1 MHLLYILL
9 ILLLVTRIFGEA
21 AVRLKQPA
29 LVGEL
34 TSGILLGIVIQQWP
48 TAIPIL
54 SDLDQN
60 EVFQALTDL
69 GVFFLMLLAGLEMRP
84 KDIVNASGR
93 SILIAVS
100 GLVLPLAIGFG
111 LAWLFLPESQVR
123 VAQAAF
129 VGTALA
135 ITAVPV
141 AVRVLMDLGQLDTRA
156 GKTIVSAAVFDDVLS
171 LVILAV
177 LVALINTG
185 ELPGTEGILT
195 LVGGVT
201 AFFAV
206 TIAIGAWLLP
216 RIAPVIDRLRSD
228 ELDFTLLLILGF
240 AFAVLAERLGLHF
253 ILGAFM
259 AGLFFMRRTIDE
271 GTYSSV
277 RERVSGV
284 TSGFLAPLF
293 FASIG
298 LQLQLDA
305 VTTAPLFLGLLILA
319 AFVTKLLGA
328 GLPAY
333 LSGMS
338 GRASLA
344 VGLAMSSRGA
354 VELII
359 ADVALEAGL
368 FDRPD
373 PTPTIVDALFSSVV
387 IVAIVTTLF
396 VPILL
401 RFVVPGE
408 EAALSAEA
416 AEEVEEELEE
426 GMS

>member
-9 ILLLVTRIFGEA
+9 ILLLVTRVFGEA

-34 TSGILLGIVIQQWP
+34 TSGILLGIVIQEWP
-48 TAIPIL
+48 SALPIL
-54 SDLDQN
+54 SELDQN
-60 EVFQALTDL
+60 EVFRALTDL

-93 SILIAVS
+93 SVLIAVS
-100 GLVLPLAIGFG
+100 GLVLPLAVGFG
-111 LAWLFLPESQVR
+111 LGWLFLPESQVK

-141 AVRVLMDLGQLDTRA
+141 AVRVLMDLGQLDTQA

-171 LVILAV
+171 LVILAI

-206 TIAIGAWLLP
+206 TIAIGAWALP
-216 RIAPVIDRLRSD
+216 RIAPAIDRLRSD

-298 LQLQLDA
+298 LHLQLDA
-305 VTTAPLFLGLLILA
+305 VTAAPLFLSLLILA
-319 AFVTKLLGA
+319 AFLTKLLGA

-333 LSGMS
+333 LGGMPA
-338 GRASLA
+338 RASLA

-368 FDRPD
+368 FDQPD

-396 VPILL
+396 VPIFL

-408 EAALSAEA
+408 GGSSSDEMGG
-416 AEEVEEELEE
+416 EVEEELEE
-426 GMS
+426 GMA

>member
-9 ILLLVTRIFGEA
+9 ILLLVTRVFGEA

-34 TSGILLGIVIQQWP
+34 ISGILLGIVIQQWP
-48 TAIPIL
+48 SALPIL
-54 SDLDQN
+54 SDLDEN
-60 EVFQALTDL
+60 EVFRALTDL

-84 KDIVNASGR
+84 KDLVSASRR
-93 SILIAVS
+93 SLLIAVS
-100 GLVLPLAIGFG
+100 GLVIPLAVGFG
-111 LAWLFLPESQVR
+111 LGWLFLPESQVK

-141 AVRVLMDLGQLDTRA
+141 AVRVLMDLGQLETQA
-156 GKTIVSAAVFDDVLS
+156 GRTIVSAAVFDDVLS
-171 LVILAV
+171 LVILAI
-177 LVALINTG
+177 LIALINTG
-185 ELPGTEGILT
+185 ELPGAEGILT

-206 TIAIGAWLLP
+206 TIAIGSWLLP
-216 RIAPVIDRLRSD
+216 RMAPLIDRLRSD

-240 AFAVLAERLGLHF
+240 AFAVLAEQLGLHF

-271 GTYSSV
+271 DTYSSV
-277 RERVSGV
+277 EERVSGV

-298 LQLQLDA
+298 LHLQLEA
-305 VTTAPLFLGLLILA
+305 VTAAPLFLGLLILA
-319 AFVTKLLGA
+319 AFLTKLLGA

-333 LSGMS
+333 FSGMT

-368 FDRPD
+368 FDQPD

-396 VPILL
+396 VPIFL
-401 RFVVPGE
+401 RFVMPREAGSQSGRTGDQGDE
-408 EAALSAEA
+408 EPAEA
-416 AEEVEEELEE
+416 T
-426 GMS
+426 S

>member
-1 MHLLYILL
+1 MHLLYIVL
-9 ILLLVTRIFGEA
+9 ILLLVTRVFGEV

-34 TSGILLGIVIQQWP
+34 TSGILLGMLVQEWP
-48 TAIPIL
+48 TTFPIL
-54 SDLDQN
+54 AELDEN
-60 EVFQALTDL
+60 EVFAALTDL

-93 SILIAVS
+93 SIVIALC
-100 GLVLPLAIGFG
+100 GLFLPLAAGFG
-111 LAWLFLPESQVR
+111 LAWVFLPASDVKI
-123 VAQAAF
+123 AQSAF
-129 VGTALA
+129 IGTALA

-141 AVRVLMDLGQLDTRA
+141 AVRVLMDLGQLDSVA

-185 ELPGTEGILT
+185 ELPGTEGMLT
-195 LVGGVT
+195 LVGGVV

-206 TIAIGAWLLP
+206 TIVVGAWLLP
-216 RIAPVIDRLRSD
+216 KVGPFIDRLRSD
-228 ELDFTLLLILGF
+228 ELDFTLLLVVGF

-259 AGLFFMRRTIDE
+259 AGLFFLRRTIDE
-271 GTYSSV
+271 GTYASV

-284 TSGFLAPLF
+284 TSGFLGPLF

-298 LQLQLDA
+298 LHLQLDA
-305 VTTAPLFLGLLILA
+305 VTAAPLFLGLLLA
-319 AFVTKLLGA
+319 AAFATKLLGA
-328 GLPAY
+328 GLPAF
-333 LSGMS
+333 LTGMP

-368 FDRPD
+368 FDRPE
-373 PTPTIVDALFSSVV
+373 PTPAIVDALFSSVV
-387 IVAIVTTLF
+387 IVAIVTTLL
-396 VPILL
+396 VPVLL
-401 RFVVPGE
+401 RFVVPGSQDESTPGSE
-408 EAALSAEA
+408 ENG
-416 AEEVEEELEE
+416 EEVLA
-426 GMS
+426 

>member
-9 ILLLVTRIFGEA
+9 ILLLVTRIFGEL

-34 TSGILLGIVIQQWP
+34 TSGILLGIVIRQWP
-48 TAIPIL
+48 SAIPFL
-54 SDLDQN
+54 AELGEN
-60 EVFQALTDL
+60 EIFQALTDL

-84 KDIVNASGR
+84 KDIVEASAR
-93 SILIAVS
+93 SIVIAVS
-100 GLVLPLAIGFG
+100 GLLLPLTAGFA
-111 LAWLFLPESQVR
+111 LAWWFLPDSSVKI
-123 VAQAAF
+123 AQAAF

-156 GKTIVSAAVFDDVLS
+156 GRIIVSAAVFDDVLS

-185 ELPGTEGILT
+185 ELPDTAGMLQLFLGVVVFFVVTVT
-195 LVGGVT
+195 VGVY
-201 AFFAV
+201 
-206 TIAIGAWLLP
+206 LLP
-216 RIAPVIDRLRSD
+216 RLAPLIDRLRSD
-228 ELDFTLLLILGF
+228 EFDFTLLLIVGF

-259 AGLFFMRRTIDE
+259 AGLFFMRRTVDE

-284 TSGFLAPLF
+284 TSGFLGPLF

-298 LQLQLDA
+298 LHLQVDA
-305 VTTAPLFLGLLILA
+305 VGTAPLFLGLLIAA
-319 AFVTKLLGA
+319 AFATKLLGA
-328 GLPAY
+328 GVPAY
-333 LSGMS
+333 LSGMP

-344 VGLAMSSRGA
+344 VGMAMSSRGA

-368 FDRPD
+368 FERPE
-373 PTPTIVDALFSSVV
+373 PTPGIVDALFSSVV
-387 IVAIVTTLF
+387 IVAIVTTLL
-396 VPILL
+396 VPICL
-401 RFVVPGE
+401 RFIVPE
-408 EAALSAEA
+408 ERQAVPPEVE
-416 AEEVEEELEE
+416 EEVEEELEE